1 MLLHC
6 AYESATY
13 PEQADLK
20 VQHALSNTVLEPEV
34 EQLTAAVIATGGVAP
49 GNLEI

>member
-1 MLLHC
+1 MKVPLILGKL
-6 AYESATY
+6 T
-13 PEQADLK
+13 LK